1 MTSEPIQVLILGHPS
16 DLHVTHMQLAL
27 QQAGARV
34 RYLETHYFP
43 TRLRLSWQAETHQGS
58 IVWEDGCE
66 WMLQDIHRVF
76 WRQIAGV
83 YIPALADQEQQR
95 IAYNDSM
102 SLVRSLIQAN
112 PTQWINS
119 WEAYQFHKEKPLQ
132 LSTVQRLGVKIPRTL
147 ISNDPSRVVA
157 FVQSQPKVIY
167 KPVYGGT
174 HTQLVT
180 AAHLE
185 PQRLQLALS
194 VAPATFQEFIPG
206 TNIRT
211 YVIGDAVFSAEIR
224 SPSLDFRE
232 DSSAELI
239 PVDLPAAVYQQCLAI
254 RQALKLQWTAIDWR
268 LTPTQD
274 YVFLEA
280 NPSPMFI
287 YFEQK
292 TGYPITEK
300 LVQLLMG

>member
-1 MTSEPIQVLILGHPS
+1 
-16 DLHVTHMQLAL
+16 
-27 QQAGARV
+27 
-34 RYLETHYFP
+34 
-43 TRLRLSWQAETHQGS
+43 
-58 IVWEDGCE
+58 
-66 WMLQDIHRVF
+66 
-76 WRQIAGV
+76 
-83 YIPALADQEQQR
+83 
-95 IAYNDSM
+95 
-102 SLVRSLIQAN
+102 
-112 PTQWINS
+112 
-119 WEAYQFHKEKPLQ
+119 
-132 LSTVQRLGVKIPRTL
+132 
-147 ISNDPSRVVA
+147 
-157 FVQSQPKVIY
+157 
-167 KPVYGGT
+167 
-174 HTQLVT
+174 
-180 AAHLE
+180 
-185 PQRLQLALS
+185 LQLALS